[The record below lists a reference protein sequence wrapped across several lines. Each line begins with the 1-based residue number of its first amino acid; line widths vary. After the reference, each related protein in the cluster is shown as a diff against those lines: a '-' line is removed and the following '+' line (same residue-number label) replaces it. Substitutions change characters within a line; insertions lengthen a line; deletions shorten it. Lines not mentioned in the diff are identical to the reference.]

1 MKKNKNKNKQQDI
14 VKNSV
19 KTLEMVHIQKK
30 KTSGKKMI
38 FFSEFHIIESQ
49 HHKVFL
55 TWV

>member
-14 VKNSV
+14 VTNSV

-55 TWV
+55 T